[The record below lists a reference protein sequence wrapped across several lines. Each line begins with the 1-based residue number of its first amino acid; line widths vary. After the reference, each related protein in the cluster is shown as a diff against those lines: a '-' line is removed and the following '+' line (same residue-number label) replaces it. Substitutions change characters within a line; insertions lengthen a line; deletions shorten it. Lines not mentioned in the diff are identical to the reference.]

1 MWVVEHMFACLAGYR
16 SMKQNA
22 SKYFVHCFYCT
33 LCHLITN
40 EPPLFIRLFL
50 FLLCLIQLY
59 RRCFHVVFLVE
70 LFLCW
75 FFFES
80 IFVDF
85 QHFTVNSF
93 LCLYV
98 SGIYSLLQFLY
109 IVSSHSFLQ
118 SFSVRAAL
126 FSVLFSF
133 WWCFVPSKYS
143 CCAHR
148 FHFQFI
154 RRCSVHHIS
163 RSCSYW
169 SNKYLNT
176 FSKLTLTWFDCVIDP
191 FLCCYSSVLKTIDS
205 YWSNQKSD

>member
-1 MWVVEHMFACLAGYR
+1 M
-16 SMKQNA
+16 
-22 SKYFVHCFYCT
+22 
-33 LCHLITN
+33 
-40 EPPLFIRLFL
+40 
-50 FLLCLIQLY
+50 
-59 RRCFHVVFLVE
+59 
-70 LFLCW
+70 FLCCFFSW
-75 FFFES
+75 TFSLLVFFES

-93 LCLYV
+93 LCLCV

-133 WWCFVPSKYS
+133 RWCFVPSKYS

-154 RRCSVHHIS
+154 RRCSVYHIS
-163 RSCSYW
+163 RVCSYW

-205 YWSNQKSD
+205 YRSNQKSD